1 VDAQRKEIR
10 VFAFSRQPRL
20 ATASDERDTQRG
32 RDVSVLTQRT
42 VDIAL
47 IVLGA
52 IGAVHLNL
60 NFAQIGVAHHPDP
73 TLVAFCAALALSVFP
88 ACGTYGSRGSRSFFS
103 VAGRTAL
110 AWLAVQLCGLVLLY
124 AIHHDHLLQLPWFI
138 YWTLTTGI
146 ALLASHTLFFSE
158 FSVLRLTRAWWRREP
173 IEVESRSTVR
183 HAVIGH
189 ALKRV
194 FDIVAAVSAIVALS
208 PMLFII
214 AMLVKRDGGPAL
226 YGHTRVGRHG
236 KKFRCL
242 KFRSMVVNSEQV
254 LKDLLASDP
263 EARAEWEREFKL
275 KDDVRVTRIG
285 HFLRRTSLDEFPQLW
300 NVLRGQM
307 SFVGPRPIID
317 QELERYGE
325 ASKYYLMATP
335 GITGLWQVSGRNDTD
350 YATRV
355 SLDVSYV
362 ENWSFFKDIGILY
375 KTFFVVIRGTG
386 AY

>member
-1 VDAQRKEIR
+1 
-10 VFAFSRQPRL
+10 
-20 ATASDERDTQRG
+20 
-32 RDVSVLTQRT
+32 
-42 VDIAL
+42 
-47 IVLGA
+47 
-52 IGAVHLNL
+52 
-60 NFAQIGVAHHPDP
+60 
-73 TLVAFCAALALSVFP
+73 
-88 ACGTYGSRGSRSFFS
+88 

-124 AIHHDHLLQLPWFI
+124 AIHHDHLLSLPWFI

-146 ALLASHTLFFSE
+146 SLLASHTLIFSE
-158 FSVLRLTRAWWRREP
+158 FSVLRLVRAWWRREP
-173 IEVESRSTVR
+173 LDVGSRGAVR
-183 HAVIGH
+183 SAVVGHAV
-189 ALKRV
+189 KRV
-194 FDIVAAVSAIVALS
+194 FDIVASMSAIVVLS
-208 PMLFII
+208 PVLIVI
-214 AMLVKRDGGPAL
+214 ATLVKLDGGPAL

-254 LKDLLASDP
+254 LKDLLARDP

-275 KDDVRVTRIG
+275 KNDVRVTRIG
-285 HFLRRTSLDEFPQLW
+285 RFLRRTSLDELPQFW
-300 NVLRGQM
+300 NVLRGEM

-335 GITGLWQVSGRNDTD
+335 GITGLWQVSGRNDVD

-362 ENWSFFKDIGILY
+362 ENWTFRKDIGILF